1 MISQPQVEPANNIGA
16 RQRAFLS
23 SYLARSAVVGAAAV
37 THHFLIAPRTKP
49 GTVIRP
55 GLDTLLKDSSLYTSP
70 VTRSR
75 SRKLHYVDTW
85 GPAGVWL
92 ARRTRTKRG
101 GQRYSQLFTDQRRV
115 FPLKLQ

>member
-1 MISQPQVEPANNIGA
+1 MISQPQVEPANNTGA
-16 RQRAFLS
+16 RTMLFLS
-23 SYLARSAVVGAAAV
+23 SFLAE
-37 THHFLIAPRTKP
+37 APLLGSCCTTPFSDRTKNKARRGNP
-49 GTVIRP
+49 A
-55 GLDTLLKDSSLYTSP
+55 GLGYTPEGYLFIHESRY
-70 VTRSR
+70 TSR